1 MRPAVGLLRMAGDLG
16 SVEPGEHADLAALA
30 AEPLAD
36 TRAPREERMACNC
49 GRLVQRPVDP
59 W

>member
-16 SVEPGEHADLAALA
+16 SAEPGEHADQAALA

-36 TRAPREERMACNC
+36 TRPPREERMACNLGC
-49 GRLVQRPVDP
+49 SGRRAVGP